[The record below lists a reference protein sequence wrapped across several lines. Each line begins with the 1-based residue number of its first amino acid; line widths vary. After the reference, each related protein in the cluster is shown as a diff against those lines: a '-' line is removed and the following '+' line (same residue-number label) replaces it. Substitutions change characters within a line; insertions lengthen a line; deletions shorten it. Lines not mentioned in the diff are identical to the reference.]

1 MPNYIT
7 KTIFVSASAML
18 FFSCAPKIN
27 KSSYSGSVST
37 AGYQADT
44 LAKPYETKSAKNFS
58 KVIGWKEGQTPIA
71 PEGFVVTKFADGFN
85 HPRWIYVADN
95 GDVFVAESNTI
106 LKGIKKIGS
115 KISRKIKTH
124 HYGESANRI
133 IRFTDNDKDGIP
145 ESRSVYIDKGLDQPF
160 GMLIIGNR
168 FYVANTDDLVAFDYN
183 PAAKAV
189 TDTGKVLLKMPGQG
203 RHWTKNII
211 TNSKKDKIYIASGS
225 SSNVAED
232 GMDKEVRRAA
242 ILEINPDGSEERIYA
257 SGLRN
262 PVGMDWAP
270 GTQTLWT
277 VVNERDELGD
287 ELVPDYL
294 TSVKEDGFYGWPYSY
309 FGQHKDPRLK
319 GEGEELIKKSI
330 VPDVALGSHTASL
343 GLVFYDKK
351 LFPEKY
357 HNGVFIAQHGSWNR
371 SIISGY
377 KVIFIPF
384 KDGKP
389 GKPEDF
395 LTGFVNN
402 LEKSEVHGRPVCVAL
417 LQDGSMLVT
426 DDSSNTVW
434 RISIKK

>member
-1 MPNYIT
+1 MRISRA
-7 KTIFVSASAML
+7 KSIIVSISAVI
-18 FFSCAPKIN
+18 FFSCGPKIN
-27 KSSYSGSVST
+27 KSSYSGSVHTS
-37 AGYQADT
+37 GYQADT
-44 LAKPYETKSAKNFS
+44 LAKPYETKSVKNFS
-58 KVIGWKEGQTPIA
+58 KVTGWKVGQTPVA
-71 PEGFVVTKFADGFN
+71 PEGFVVTKFADGFD

-133 IRFTDNDKDGIP
+133 IRFTDADKDGIP

-160 GMLIIGNR
+160 GMLIIGDR

-183 PAAKAV
+183 PAAAAV
-189 TDTGKVLLKMPGQG
+189 TGAGKVLLTMPGQG

-225 SSNVAED
+225 ASNVAEE

-242 ILEINPDGSEERIYA
+242 ILEINPDGSGEKIYA

-319 GEGEELIKKSI
+319 GEGEEQVKKAI

-357 HNGVFIAQHGSWNR
+357 YGGAFIAQHGSWNR
-371 SIISGY
+371 SVISGY

-395 LTGFVNN
+395 LTGFVND

-417 LQDGSMLVT
+417 LKDGSMLVT
-426 DDSSNTVW
+426 DDSSNTIW
-434 RISIKK
+434 RISYKK